1 MVPRSFLLLGFT
13 KIAEHK
19 LVNVL
24 PHGCVELI
32 FDFDGVVVALSFNS
46 LELAG
51 RMHFA

>member
-32 FDFDGVVVALSFNS
+32 FDFDGVPVGCISPKK
-46 LELAG
+46 
-51 RMHFA
+51 